1 MSGAEQPDQ
10 YDQGLLVWKLYIE
23 AMQLEEEFSDS
34 AAQDDDSVDF
44 TKVTPETV
52 FRDFKDEMVVRLP

>member
-1 MSGAEQPDQ
+1 M
-10 YDQGLLVWKLYIE
+10 WKLYIE